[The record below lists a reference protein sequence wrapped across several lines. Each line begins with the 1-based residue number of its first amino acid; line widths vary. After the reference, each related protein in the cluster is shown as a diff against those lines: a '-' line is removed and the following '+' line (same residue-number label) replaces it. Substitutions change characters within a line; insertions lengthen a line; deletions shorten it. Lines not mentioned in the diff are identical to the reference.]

1 MRRLAALSLLL
12 CAPLAGADYWVSI
25 GSFSRAEQA
34 GSLAAT
40 ATQKVGV
47 EFSAR
52 AFETGAGTTYR
63 VVAGPHGDAAG
74 ADGDRAKAV
83 GAGYADAWVV
93 PPRASMGVGQ
103 AVVAAPATPAASPA
117 ASPALAPAAEASD
130 ANLPAVDYGIESDP
144 LLEELLGD
152 DLLLSDDV
160 LLGDDYLTDFSED
173 QSVEEWLKAIEAEA
187 AQSIEVTAPAPVQ
200 PSTAPATPDALP
212 EELGEPPPEDYGAH
226 RLRRGSAMNSP
237 PEPAEPQGPA
247 VPVKPSAPSPSAA
260 PGHSPAEPPVGRSVR
275 GFPPEEEPLPS
286 YAYQVAATMM
296 ASTQGAGEVATPGP
310 FDAAAPPSSAAP
322 LPEEEHFVQAAALSL
337 LATGDHIPLARRAND
352 ARVRIDGQL
361 DDDAWDDLAVHDR
374 FVSVDPDTLRPSDL
388 PTRVRIFYNDRG
400 LYVGADMVQDPET
413 LVQVLSSRD
422 KYLRRDYFSFTLDT
436 SGEGRY
442 GYWFQVSLGGS
453 VSDGTILPERQFSRT
468 WDGAWHGASAR
479 TDTGWSA
486 EFFIPWSLVSMP
498 RLEGDR
504 AMGLYAS
511 RMIAYRDE
519 RLGWPALPFT
529 LPQFMSA
536 FQKLAL
542 SEVNPRQQYSATPYV
557 STTQD
562 MVAGRTGR
570 KAGLDVYWRPSSNFQ
585 LTSTLNPDFGNV
597 EADDVIVNLTR
608 YETFFPEKRL
618 FFQEGQEI
626 FTTNSRFLADTVM
639 LHTRRIGRAPLR
651 PDLPEDVV
659 VDASEFRR
667 PLDVLGALKATG
679 QQGAFRFGLL
689 GAAEDDGQFQAQGA
703 DGAAV
708 TLTSPGRDYG
718 AARLLYEHAN
728 GGYQALGWMSTAVAH
743 PNREAYVHAVDG
755 HFVSPGGTWTADA
768 QVLQSEIVGG
778 ERGAGG
784 IVDINFSPSK
794 GQRHMLSVDVFDDK
808 VDIRDMGFLRRNDL
822 RKFRYRYRFSRSGM
836 ERLREVRTY
845 LFTTGS
851 WNGVGRMVG
860 AGLGLDQRL
869 TLPNLS
875 QLRFTGD
882 VMPRQY
888 DDWSSPGR
896 VFRVGDQWN
905 TEVRYESDPS
915 RRISWIVRHLWGEEE
930 LGDATRRT
938 QGFVTW
944 RPNDRLTM
952 NLGVGMRDRDA
963 WLLHRGGGRFVAYE
977 AEELA
982 PNLDFDFFL
991 TARQHFR
998 LALQWVAIK
1007 ADGQRAFMAPDSAGE
1022 LVPQAAPE
1030 EASDN
1035 FALSRMNF
1043 QLRYRW
1049 ELAPLSDLFVVYTTN
1064 AGLSGDGDSEYWRQ
1078 DYSRMFANTWEETL
1092 GEQLVVKLRYRLG
1105 S

>member
-1 MRRLAALSLLL
+1 MRRLAVFPLLV
-12 CAPLAGADYWVSI
+12 CAQLACADYWVSI

-34 GSLAAT
+34 AKVAAT

-47 EFSAR
+47 EFSGR
-52 AFETGAGTTYR
+52 AFETGKGTAYR
-63 VVAGPHGDAAG
+63 VVAGPHQDAAG
-74 ADGDRAKAV
+74 ADGDRAAAV

-93 PPRASMGVGQ
+93 PPRASMDVGAAVATTPEVPAGV
-103 AVVAAPATPAASPA
+103 TDD
-117 ASPALAPAAEASD
+117 AL
-130 ANLPAVDYGIESDP
+130 LPAVDYDLEGDL

-152 DLLLSDDV
+152 DLLLTDEE
-160 LLGDDYLTDFSED
+160 LLGTDYLTDFADD

-187 AQSIEVTAPAPVQ
+187 AQSLDVTAPATVEPR
-200 PSTAPATPDALP
+200 TAPATPEALP
-212 EELGEPPPEDYGAH
+212 EELGEPPPVDYGAH
-226 RLRRGSAMNSP
+226 RLRRGSAMLLP
-237 PEPAEPQGPA
+237 VAPQAPAAPA
-247 VPVKPSAPSPSAA
+247 IPSAPSAPALSAA
-260 PGHSPAEPPVGRSVR
+260 PSAGVSVK
-275 GFPPEEEPLPS
+275 GFPTQEIDEPLPS

-296 ASTQGAGEVATPGP
+296 ATNTRGVREVANAGP
-310 FDAAAPPSSAAP
+310 FDPSAPPTSAAP
-322 LPEEEHFVQAAALSL
+322 LPDEEHYVQAAALSL
-337 LATGDHIPLARRAND
+337 LATDDHIPLARRAND
-352 ARVRIDGQL
+352 ARVRIDGVL
-361 DDDAWDDLAVHDR
+361 DDDAWDELAVHDR

-400 LYVGADMVQDPET
+400 LYVGADMVQDPAT

-442 GYWFQVSLGGS
+442 GYWFQVCLGGS
-453 VSDGTILPERQFSRT
+453 VSDGTVLPERQFSNT

-498 RLEGDR
+498 RLEGER

-570 KAGLDVYWRPSSNFQ
+570 KAGLDVFWRPSSNFQ

-626 FTTNSRFLADTVM
+626 FTTNSRWQADTVM
-639 LHTRRIGRAPLR
+639 LHTRRIGSAPLR
-651 PDLPEDVV
+651 PEVPDDVV

-667 PLDVLGALKATG
+667 PSEVLGALKATG

-689 GAAEDDGQFQAQGA
+689 GAAEDEGEFQAVGG
-703 DGAAV
+703 DGTAM
-708 TLTSPGRDYG
+708 TLTSSGRDYG

-728 GGYQALGWMSTAVAH
+728 GGYQALGWMSTAVTH

-768 QVLQSEIVGG
+768 QVLQSDIVGG
-778 ERGAGG
+778 ERGTGG
-784 IVDINFSPSK
+784 IVDINFMPSK
-794 GQRHMLSVDVFDDK
+794 GQRHMLAVDVFDDD
-808 VDIRDMGFLRRNDL
+808 VDIRDMGYLRRNDL
-822 RKFRYRYRFSRSGM
+822 RKFRYRYRFSRSGLK
-836 ERLREVRTY
+836 RLREMRTY

-860 AGLGLDQRL
+860 AGMGLDQTL
-869 TLPNLS
+869 TLQNLS
-875 QLRFTGD
+875 RLRFTGD
-882 VMPRQY
+882 LMPQQY

-915 RRISWIVRHLWGEEE
+915 RRLSWEVRHLWGAEE

-938 QGFVTW
+938 RGLVTW

-952 NLGVGMRDRDA
+952 NLGVGLRDRDG
-963 WLLHRGGGRFVAYE
+963 WLLHRGSGRFVTYE
-977 AEELA
+977 AEEVA
-982 PNLDFDFFL
+982 PNLDLDFFL
-991 TARQHFR
+991 SARQHFR

-1007 ADGQRAFMAPDSAGE
+1007 ADGQREYQTPDAVGDLIALASTD
-1022 LVPQAAPE
+1022 VP
-1030 EASDN
+1030 SDD
-1035 FALSRMNF
+1035 FAISRMNF

-1064 AGLSGDGDSEYWRQ
+1064 AGLSGDGDSEYLRQ

>member
-1 MRRLAALSLLL
+1 MRRLAVFPLLI
-12 CAPLAGADYWVSI
+12 CAQLACADYWVSI

-34 GSLAAT
+34 AKLAAT

-52 AFETGAGTTYR
+52 AFETGKGTAYR
-63 VVAGPHGDAAG
+63 VVAGPHQDAAG
-74 ADGDRAKAV
+74 ADGDRATAV

-93 PPRASMGVGQ
+93 PPRASMAVG
-103 AVVAAPATPAASPA
+103 AAGAAMPAAPDVPAAAPAAVTDD
-117 ASPALAPAAEASD
+117 AL
-130 ANLPAVDYGIESDP
+130 LPAVGYDFDSDP

-152 DLLLSDDV
+152 DLLLTDDE
-160 LLGDDYLTDFSED
+160 LLGDDYLTDFSDD

-187 AQSIEVTAPAPVQ
+187 AQSLDVPAPATVQ
-200 PSTAPATPDALP
+200 PRTAPATRDALP

-226 RLRRGSAMNSP
+226 RLRRGSAMHA
-237 PEPAEPQGPA
+237 PAIRATPTP
-247 VPVKPSAPSPSAA
+247 APSPAPVVRSHVHQA
-260 PGHSPAEPPVGRSVR
+260 PGTMAESS
-275 GFPPEEEPLPS
+275 E
-286 YAYQVAATMM
+286 
-296 ASTQGAGEVATPGP
+296 GAGEVAHAGP
-310 FDAAAPPSSAAP
+310 FDVAASPTSAAP
-322 LPEEEHFVQAAALSL
+322 LPDEEHFVQAAALSL
-337 LATGDHIPLARRAND
+337 QAVDDHIPLARRPND
-352 ARVRIDGQL
+352 ARVRIDGVL
-361 DDDAWDDLAVHDR
+361 DDDAWGELAVHDR
-374 FVSVDPDTLRPSDL
+374 FVLVDPDTLRPSDL

-400 LYVGADMVQDPET
+400 LYVGADMVQDPAT

-442 GYWFQVSLGGS
+442 GYWFQVCLGGS
-453 VSDGTILPERQFSRT
+453 VSDGTILPERQFSNT

-498 RLEGDR
+498 RLEGER

-542 SEVNPRQQYSATPYV
+542 SEVNPRQQYSATPYI

-570 KAGLDVYWRPSSNFQ
+570 KAGLDVFWRPSSNFQ

-626 FTTNSRFLADTVM
+626 FTTNSRFMADTVM
-639 LHTRRIGRAPLR
+639 LHTRRIGSAPLR
-651 PDLPEDVV
+651 PDVPDDVV

-667 PLDVLGALKATG
+667 PSDVLGALKATG
-679 QQGAFRFGLL
+679 QQGAFRFGLM
-689 GAAEDDGQFQAQGA
+689 GAAEDEGEFQAVGA

-728 GGYQALGWMSTAVAH
+728 GGYQALGWMSTAVMH

-768 QVLQSEIVGG
+768 QVLQSDIVGG
-778 ERGAGG
+778 ERGTGG
-784 IVDINFSPSK
+784 IVDINFMPSK
-794 GQRHMLSVDVFDDK
+794 GQRHMLAVDVFDDK
-808 VDIRDMGFLRRNDL
+808 VDIRDMGYLRRNDL
-822 RKFRYRYRFSRSGM
+822 RKFRYRYRFSRSGLK
-836 ERLREVRTY
+836 RLREMRTY

-860 AGLGLDQRL
+860 AGMGVDQTL
-869 TLPNLS
+869 TLQNLS
-875 QLRFTGD
+875 RLRFTGD
-882 VMPRQY
+882 LMPQQY

-905 TEVRYESDPS
+905 TELRYESDPS
-915 RRISWIVRHLWGEEE
+915 RRLSWEVRHQWGEEE

-938 QGFVTW
+938 RGLVTW

-952 NLGVGMRDRDA
+952 NLGVGMRDRDG
-963 WLLHRGGGRFVAYE
+963 WLLHRGSGRFVTYE
-977 AEELA
+977 AEEVA

-991 TARQHFR
+991 SARQHFR
-998 LALQWVAIK
+998 FALQWVAIK
-1007 ADGQRAFMAPDSAGE
+1007 ADGQREYQAPDAAGD
-1022 LVPQAAPE
+1022 LIALAPTDVP
-1030 EASDN
+1030 SDD
-1035 FALSRMNF
+1035 FAISRMNF

-1064 AGLSGDGDSEYWRQ
+1064 AGLSGDGDSEYLRQ

>member
-1 MRRLAALSLLL
+1 MRRLAALSLFL
-12 CAPLAGADYWVSI
+12 CAQFAGADYWVSV
-25 GSFSRAEQA
+25 GSFPRAEPA
-34 GSLAAT
+34 AKLAKT
-40 ATQKVGV
+40 ATQKVGI

-52 AFETGAGTTYR
+52 AFETGAGTAYR

-74 ADGDRAKAV
+74 ADGERAKAV

-93 PPRASMGVGQ
+93 PPRASVGVGA
-103 AVVAAPATPAASPA
+103 AVVAAPT
-117 ASPALAPAAEASD
+117 APAVAPVGQASD
-130 ANLPAVDYGIESDP
+130 ANLPAVDYGIDSDP

-152 DLLLSDDV
+152 DLLLSDEE
-160 LLGDDYLTDFSED
+160 LLGEDYLTDFSDD

-187 AQSIEVTAPAPVQ
+187 AQSLEATTPAQ
-200 PSTAPATPDALP
+200 PQPRTVPATPEALP

-226 RLRRGSAMNSP
+226 RLRRGSAMHSP
-237 PEPAEPQGPA
+237 SEPSAPIAPPAPRNRATPAKAAPSAVPLSPMPAEPM
-247 VPVKPSAPSPSAA
+247 
-260 PGHSPAEPPVGRSVR
+260 PAE
-275 GFPPEEEPLPS
+275 EHL
-286 YAYQVAATMM
+286 VAARM
-296 ASTQGAGEVATPGP
+296 AAGTQGAGEVAAPGP

-322 LPEEEHFVQAAALSL
+322 LPEEEHFVQAAAISL
-337 LATGDHIPLARRAND
+337 LAADEHIPLARRGND

-361 DDDAWDDLAVHDR
+361 DDDAWGELAVHDR

-453 VSDGTILPERQFSRT
+453 VSDGTILPERQFSNT

-479 TDTGWSA
+479 TETGWSA

-498 RLEGDR
+498 RHAGDR

-562 MVAGRTGR
+562 MVAGQTGR

-597 EADDVIVNLTR
+597 EADDVIVNLSR

-626 FTTNSRFLADTVM
+626 FTTNSRFMADTVM
-639 LHTRRIGRAPLR
+639 LHTRRIGSAPLR
-651 PDLPEDVV
+651 PDVPDDVV
-659 VDASEFRR
+659 LDASEFRR
-667 PLDVLGALKATG
+667 PSDVLGALKATG

-689 GAAEDDGQFQAQGA
+689 GAAEDAGEFQALDA
-703 DGAAV
+703 EGAAM

-728 GGYQALGWMSTAVAH
+728 GGYQALGWMSTAVTH
-743 PNREAYVHAVDG
+743 PSREAYVHAVDG

-768 QVLQSEIVGG
+768 QVLQSEVDGG

-784 IVDINFSPSK
+784 IVDINFMPSK

-808 VDIRDMGFLRRNDL
+808 VDVRDMGYLRRNDL

-845 LFTTGS
+845 LFTTGA

-860 AGLGLDQRL
+860 AGLGVDQRL
-869 TLPNLS
+869 TLTNLS

-882 VMPRQY
+882 LMPRQY

-896 VFRVGDQWN
+896 AFRVGDQWN

-915 RRISWIVRHLWGEEE
+915 RRISWILRHLWGEEE

-944 RPNDRLTM
+944 RPSDRLTM
-952 NLGVGMRDRDA
+952 NLGVGVRDRDA
-963 WLLHRGGGRFVAYE
+963 WLLHRGSGRFVAYE

-1007 ADGQRAFMAPDSAGE
+1007 ADGQRAFMAPDSAGD
-1022 LVPQAAPE
+1022 LVPQAAPDH
-1030 EASDN
+1030 ASDD

-1064 AGLSGDGDSEYWRQ
+1064 AGLSGDGDSEYLRH
-1078 DYSRMFANTWEETL
+1078 DYSRMFSDTWEETL